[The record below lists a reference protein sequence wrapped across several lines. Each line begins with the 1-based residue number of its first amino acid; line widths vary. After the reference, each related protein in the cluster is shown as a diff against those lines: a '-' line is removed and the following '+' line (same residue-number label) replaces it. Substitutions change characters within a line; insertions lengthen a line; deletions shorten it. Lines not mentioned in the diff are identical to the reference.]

1 MKKPFS
7 ITDNYVFHAVG
18 WIILYLISVLT
29 LSNLGSLSF
38 AIIHTS
44 FQMVIIIG
52 LFYFNTRF
60 LIKRYFE
67 KSKIFQYILAMT
79 LTSFLVIVARFW
91 IIKQINFKPIDAI
104 ISPQNRFITLTV
116 LTTVLTVVFSSF
128 YQIIQ
133 NRYLKEK
140 QHLQIIAEQKEAQL
154 QFLRGQINPHFLF
167 NTLNNIY
174 SMAVSKSDHTPKV
187 ILQLSKL
194 LRYVIYES
202 QKEKVCLRQEIEQ
215 IERFIEIFQI
225 RFEKA
230 QNIKMEVKGSPEQR
244 EIEPMVL
251 IPLVENC
258 FKHYY
263 LENES
268 ETFIKINIFIFPE
281 KLIFETHNSYSKDD
295 TQKDKV
301 GGVGLLN
308 IKRRLEL
315 SYPDKHSLSINRQES
330 IFSVLLTIDFV

>member
-1 MKKPFS
+1 MR
-7 ITDNYVFHAVG
+7 N
-18 WIILYLISVLT
+18 
-29 LSNLGSLSF
+29 
-38 AIIHTS
+38 
-44 FQMVIIIG
+44 Q
-52 LFYFNTRF
+52 
-60 LIKRYFE
+60 
-67 KSKIFQYILAMT
+67 KIFQYVFAMT
-79 LTSFLVIVARFW
+79 LTCIFVIMSRFW
-91 IIKQINFKPIDAI
+91 IIKKISFKQIEPI
-104 ISPQNRFITLTV
+104 ISPQNRFLALTIITTL
-116 LTTVLTVVFSSF
+116 LTVVFSSF
-128 YQIIQ
+128 YQLIQ

-187 ILQLSKL
+187 ILQLSDL

-202 QKEKVCLRQEIEQ
+202 QKEKVHLRQEIEQ
-215 IERFIEIFQI
+215 IERFIELFQI

-230 QNIKMEVKGSPEQR
+230 QNIKLEVKGSPEQR

-268 ETFIKINIFIFPE
+268 ENFIKIKIWIFPE
-281 KLIFETHNSYSKDD
+281 KMIFETHNSYSKVD

-308 IKRRLEL
+308 IQRRLAL
-315 SYPDKHSLSINRQES
+315 SYPDKHSLLINRQEN
-330 IFSVLLTIDFV
+330 IFSVLLTIDFI